1 MRRELAAL
9 ITLACF
15 LLFIAVAAPSFYRSG
30 NLRDLAL
37 ANLAP
42 LLVAAGM
49 TLVMA
54 AAQID
59 VSVGSLFAVCGV
71 STGLLARAG
80 VPVLLLPVAGALM
93 GSLLGAV
100 NGGLVSYVRAPAIVV
115 TLATMVAW
123 RETLNWA
130 TGGAWVESL
139 PSNFQWLGLP
149 QAHGEALLL
158 ICAAAAF
165 TALWW
170 ASRNVAAFR
179 RIYATGSDPEAAR
192 LGGLSPE
199 RVVFGAFVL
208 LGALVGVAA
217 ALNAA
222 RFSDIP
228 ANTGTGLE
236 LRVIAAVVVGGTA
249 IRGGRGSLM
258 GTLAGVVLLGSI
270 GSALTYLKLSAY
282 WEKAVQGG
290 IILIAVFLDA
300 LTSRPARK

>member
-1 MRRELAAL
+1 MRREFAAL

-15 LLFIAVAAPSFYRSG
+15 LLFIAVAAPSFYQFG

-37 ANLAP
+37 ANLSP

-49 TLVMA
+49 TLVII

-130 TGGAWVESL
+130 TGGAWVEGL

-158 ICAAAAF
+158 ICAAVTF

-170 ASRNVAAFR
+170 ASRNVAVFR

-192 LGGLSPE
+192 LGGLSPD
-199 RVVFGAFVL
+199 RVVFGSFVL
-208 LGALVGVAA
+208 LGALVGLAA

-236 LRVIAAVVVGGTA
+236 LQVIAAVVVGGTA
-249 IRGGRGSLM
+249 IRGGRGSLI

-290 IILIAVFLDA
+290 IILIAVLLDA
-300 LTSRPARK
+300 LASRSARK